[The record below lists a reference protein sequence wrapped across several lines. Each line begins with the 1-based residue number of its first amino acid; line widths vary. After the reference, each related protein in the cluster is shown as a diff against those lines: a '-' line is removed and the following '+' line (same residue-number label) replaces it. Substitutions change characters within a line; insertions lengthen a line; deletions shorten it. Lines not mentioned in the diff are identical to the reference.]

1 MTSNPDDRRTRRA
14 ARRAEARRTEAQ
26 RSSAPRWLLP
36 ALIGG
41 ALIVAAVI
49 AFALPGV
56 VGPSGGGSSTL
67 PPSAS
72 AGAGS
77 SGVPSAKTPV
87 IDGTSLPAYEPEAD
101 DPAVGMTAP
110 TVEGADFAGE
120 PVAIAPG
127 RPTVVLFLSH
137 ACPHCQAEVP
147 VMQAW
152 ADAGGVPDGV
162 DVISVASQIDPTA
175 PNYPP
180 DAWLEREG
188 WTFPVMVDPTNSVMN
203 AYGLTAFPFWVFIGP
218 DGTVRARMT
227 GEMSPADVE
236 AAIRGM
242 AASAEVG
249 GSR

>member
-1 MTSNPDDRRTRRA
+1 MTSSNDRRTRRA
-14 ARRAEARRTEAQ
+14 ARRADARRAESQ

-41 ALIVAAVI
+41 AVVLAAVI
-49 AFALPGV
+49 AFALPGIG
-56 VGPSGGGSSTL
+56 GPSGGGSSTL

-72 AGAGS
+72 AGVGT

-87 IDGTSLPAYEPEAD
+87 ITGTSLPAYEPEGD

-110 TVEGADFAGE
+110 TVEGADFVGE
-120 PVAIAPG
+120 PVTIEPG
-127 RPTVVLFLSH
+127 RPTVLLFLSH

-162 DVISVASQIDPTA
+162 DVISVASLIDPSA

-218 DGTVRARMT
+218 DGNVKARMS
-227 GEMSPADVE
+227 GELAPADVE

>member
-1 MTSNPDDRRTRRA
+1 MTTPNDDRRARRA
-14 ARRAEARRTEAQ
+14 ARRAEARRGEVE
-26 RSSAPRWLLP
+26 RSSVPRWLLP

-41 ALIVAAVI
+41 ALLVAAAI
-49 AFALPGV
+49 ALALPGL
-56 VGPSGGGSSTL
+56 GGSPGGGSSTL

-72 AGAGS
+72 AAAGG

-87 IDGTSLPAYEPEAD
+87 ITGTSLPAYEGAAT
-101 DPAVGMTAP
+101 DPAMGMTAP
-110 TVEGADFAGE
+110 TVEGADFEGE
-120 PVAIAPG
+120 PVAIEPG

-152 ADAGGVPDGV
+152 ADAGGVPEGV
-162 DVISVASQIDPTA
+162 DVISVASLIDPTA

-180 DAWLEREG
+180 DEWLEREG

-227 GEMSPADVE
+227 GELAPADVE

-242 AASAEVG
+242 ATTAEVG
-249 GSR
+249 SSR